1 MTITLSLNAT
11 QEDVEVI
18 ILANENVIK
27 WLDGKQP
34 KKIIYV
40 KNRMINVVV

>member
-1 MTITLSLNAT
+1 MVL
-11 QEDVEVI
+11 QDEV
-18 ILANENVIK
+18 VKK

-34 KKIIYV
+34 KKVIYV